1 MTEEYPET
9 YKIEKGIDLPRQ
21 RHGGS
26 SAFKQL
32 RDHMEIGDSIVVDS
46 TRKAVSINA
55 YFQLHG
61 RKSSFRTI
69 GKNQIRVWRT
79 K

>member
-1 MTEEYPET
+1 MAEEYPKT
-9 YKIEKGIDLPRQ
+9 YKIEKGIPMPER
-21 RHGGS
+21 RYGKPAS
-26 SAFKQL
+26 FKQL
-32 RDHMEIGDSIVVDS
+32 RDHMEIGDSIIVD
-46 TRKAVSINA
+46 TQNKAMAINA